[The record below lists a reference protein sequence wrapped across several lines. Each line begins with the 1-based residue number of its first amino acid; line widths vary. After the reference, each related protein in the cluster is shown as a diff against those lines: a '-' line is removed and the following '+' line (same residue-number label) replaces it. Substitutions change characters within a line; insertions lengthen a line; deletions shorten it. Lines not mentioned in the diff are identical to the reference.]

1 MTVPALDPFQKTY
14 NTLIMKSFHLTAL
27 LVFSLVFGLQ
37 AQATMT
43 LNQTFSAKSATHI
56 DFAVPSHQVAV
67 KTTKGS
73 RIIVESKVKLSTP
86 NERLLKF
93 LVDTKRYEL
102 QHAHNT
108 QKQLL
113 TIKRPKV
120 KGAVMVKGEEIQE
133 TVYYTLYLPEETAFV
148 TKTTSY
154 KVEG

>member
-1 MTVPALDPFQKTY
+1 
-14 NTLIMKSFHLTAL
+14 MKSFHLTAL
-27 LVFSLVFGLQ
+27 FVFSLVFGLQ

-43 LNQTFSAKSATHI
+43 LNQTFLAMNATRI
-56 DFAVPSHQVAV
+56 NFVVPSHQVAI

-73 RIIVESKVKLSTP
+73 RIIVESKIRLSTP

-102 QHAHNT
+102 QHTYNA
-108 QKQLL
+108 QEQLL
-113 TIKRPKV
+113 TIRRPKV

-133 TVYYTLYLPEETAFV
+133 TVHYTLYLPQKTTFV
-148 TKTTSY
+148 AKKTSY